1 MIEALQYGFFRN
13 AIAGSLLTAIVCG
26 LLGSYV
32 VARRMVF
39 VSGGITHASFGGI
52 GMGLYLGINP
62 FLSAAV
68 FAVLSALGV
77 QGVTRAGLLREDS
90 AIAAFWSLG
99 MALGTLFIAL
109 TPGYSTGLSS
119 FLFGNILLVSHTD
132 LLLLA
137 LMALVMIAVFVFGY
151 RTILYTAFDPDFAS
165 TRGIRVHLVEM
176 LMSVAVAVGIVLS
189 IRLVGIMLLMSLLTL
204 PQSIMNL
211 FTSRF
216 SSILFG
222 SVILAA
228 LAAFTGLWGSYS
240 LGIPSGAFIILVLVA
255 LFLLAKTIKSFVYT
269 SSYSI
274 CSSR

>member
-77 QGVTRAGLLREDS
+77 QGVTRIGLLREDS

-137 LMALVMIAVFVFGY
+137 LMALAMIAVFVFGY

-165 TRGIRVHLVEM
+165 TRGVRVHLVEM
-176 LMSVAVAVGIVLS
+176 LMSVAVALGIVLS

-222 SVILAA
+222 SVILAT

-255 LFLLAKTIKSFVYT
+255 LFLLAKTIKSFVHA
-269 SSYSI
+269 
-274 CSSR
+274 

>member
-1 MIEALQYGFFRN
+1 MIEALEYGFFRN
-13 AIAGSLLTAIVCG
+13 AILGSLLTAIVCG

-62 FLSAAV
+62 LLSAAG

-77 QGVTRAGLLREDS
+77 QGAARTGLLREDS

-99 MALGTLFIAL
+99 MALGTLFVAL
-109 TPGYSTGLSS
+109 TPGYSTGLSA

-132 LLLLA
+132 LFLLSG
-137 LMALVMIAVFVFGY
+137 MALLTIAAFIFGF
-151 RTILYTAFDPDFAS
+151 RTILYTAFDPDFAR
-165 TRGIRVHLVEM
+165 TRGVRVQLVEM
-176 LMSVAVAVGIVLS
+176 LMSVAIALGIVLS

-216 SSILFG
+216 SAILVG
-222 SVILAA
+222 SVVLAA
-228 LAAFTGLWGSYS
+228 VAALIGLWGSYT
-240 LGIPSGAFIILVLVA
+240 LGIPSGAFIILVLVC
-255 LFLLAKTIKSFVYT
+255 LFLLAKTIKHFVHAQ
-269 SSYSI
+269 S
-274 CSSR
+274 

>member
-52 GMGLYLGINP
+52 GLGLYLGINP

-176 LMSVAVAVGIVLS
+176 LMSVAVGIVLS

-211 FTSRF
+211 FTSHF

-228 LAAFTGLWGSYS
+228 LAAFTGLWGSYR

-255 LFLLAKTIKSFVYT
+255 LFLLAKTIKSFVHA
-269 SSYSI
+269 
-274 CSSR
+274 